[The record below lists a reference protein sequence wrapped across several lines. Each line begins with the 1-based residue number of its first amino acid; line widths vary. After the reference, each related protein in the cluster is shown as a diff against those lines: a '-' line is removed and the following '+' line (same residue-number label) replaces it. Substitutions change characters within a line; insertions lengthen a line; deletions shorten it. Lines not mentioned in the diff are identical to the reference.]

1 MMAVGMAPACLAS
14 EVASFLCIPGSRQW
28 CHKLCGKGG
37 PPRGGG
43 RDSMGCSQGRAGEGR
58 QEWESWGIKEKRA

>member
-1 MMAVGMAPACLAS
+1 MAVGMVPACLGC
-14 EVASFLCIPGSRQW
+14 EVASFPRIPGSRRW

-43 RDSMGCSQGRAGEGR
+43 RDSMGCSLGRGWRGQAGVGVL
-58 QEWESWGIKEKRA
+58 GD